1 MGTERLT
8 RDLKGYSGGTMVSHE
23 IRMGYKWK
31 GSVET
36 RRPMNMDGRYSSTIP
51 GPGRYKLGSDST
63 STFTAC
69 FSNEA
74 LRAKDLAMQRAWSKF
89 RDSCYDTASIGTAVA
104 EGRESLN
111 LIGSR
116 AKQMGKAFLALKR
129 GRFRQF
135 LKLLQVRPLNKD
147 KRTRWSRPKDAASIW
162 LEYWMGWAPMIGD
175 IYDAVKVLSGEIPSV
190 RVTAFASA
198 TFQHTINVRG
208 YGIDHTASNSGKA
221 GAKYSGVVSV
231 TNLNR
236 ASAEQLGLINP
247 AVVAWELVP
256 FSFIVNW
263 FIPVQDYLANFS
275 FGAGMKITEK
285 EMTLRR
291 KVVGSELRINNKQV
305 EWSNTSRAASF
316 GRVVD
321 SFTLPPRLLFD
332 PPSKLSKE
340 RAATAISLLV
350 SIFTKG

>member
-1 MGTERLT
+1 MGMERLT
-8 RDLKGYSGGTMVSHE
+8 RDLKGYSGGAMVSHE

-36 RRPMNMDGRYSSTIP
+36 RPPMPMDGRYSSTTP
-51 GPGRYKLGSDST
+51 GPGRYRLGSDST
-63 STFTAC
+63 STFVAC

-74 LRAKDLAMQRAWSKF
+74 LRAKNLAMQRAWSKF

-116 AKQMGKAFLALKR
+116 ATQLGKAFLSLKR
-129 GRFRQF
+129 GQFRRF
-135 LKLLQVRPLNKD
+135 LKLLQVRPLKKD
-147 KRTRWSRPKDAASIW
+147 QRTRWTRPKDAASIW

-175 IYDAVKVLSGEIPSV
+175 IYDAMKVLSGEIPSIPV
-190 RVTAFASA
+190 VAYASA
-198 TFQHTINVRG
+198 PFQHTIKMSG

-221 GAKYSGVVSV
+221 GAKYSGVVVV
-231 TNLNR
+231 TNLNL

-263 FIPVQDYLANFS
+263 FIPVQDYLANYS
-275 FGAGMKITEK
+275 FGAGMEISKR
-285 EMTLRR
+285 EMTVRT
-291 KVVGSELRINNKQV
+291 KVTGSELRINNNQV

-316 GRVVD
+316 SRVVD
-321 SFTLPPRLLFD
+321 SFILPPRLLFD
-332 PPSKLSKE
+332 PPNKLSKE